1 MRSLDLDKYVEDFRS
16 FGFEYVGQLS
26 GESEP
31 SLRLICETFEM
42 DAMETH
48 RFMTAVANMPNFT
61 VTSLPTVA
69 NLPSV
74 PDMPDV
80 PNVPNV
86 PHVPVP
92 LLRVAAAAPA
102 VAANVSG
109 HLLVGIKP
117 VYKTLEEVRAVTL
130 KHSSRQ
136 LCSCMRDNNL
146 SGGRKVAFR
155 CRTVLSKSKR
165 GLGHTPCPYLVIWR
179 KKRQENIWR
188 LDLQASEL
196 KHVIHCTSG
205 QNLRTV
211 ELVTDP
217 EFAKNVRNGQ
227 KNTARYAGR
236 HALGREGRVSG
247 CVRAHVARRA
257 KNAILNEGATFYEVD
272 WCKLRGWKRDFETM
286 NPGSK
291 CEIEVDEHNR

>member
-1 MRSLDLDKYVEDFRS
+1 MDFFLRSLHLDKYVQDFRS

-69 NLPSV
+69 NVPSV
-74 PDMPDV
+74 PDV
-80 PNVPNV
+80 PSVPNV

-92 LLRVAAAAPA
+92 LLRVAAAAPT
-102 VAANVSG
+102 VAANASG
-109 HLLVGIKP
+109 HLLVGIRP

-146 SGGRKVAFR
+146 SGGRKVVFR

-165 GLGHTPCPYLVIWR
+165 GRGHTPCPYEVIWR
-179 KKRQENIWR
+179 KKRNQSNWR
-188 LDLQASEL
+188 LDLKGSQL
-196 KHVIHCTSG
+196 QHVIST
-205 QNLRTV
+205 
-211 ELVTDP
+211 
-217 EFAKNVRNGQ
+217 
-227 KNTARYAGR
+227 
-236 HALGREGRVSG
+236 
-247 CVRAHVARRA
+247 CVLW
-257 KNAILNEGATFYEVD
+257 N
-272 WCKLRGWKRDFETM
+272 W
-286 NPGSK
+286 
-291 CEIEVDEHNR
+291 